1 LDRFGKL
8 VCAMSLAKSAS
19 VAQPLPSWQD
29 GPARRAIID
38 AVDRLTRRASTQF
51 VPPTERVAVFDN
63 DGTLWPEQPAY
74 VQAMFLLDRIKQ
86 LAPAHPDW
94 HDREPYMS
102 ALAGNLHAVAAAG
115 ERALAELAMA
125 THAGMTT
132 DEFETIVKDWMA
144 SARHPHFDR
153 PYVDVVYRP
162 MLELMDWLR
171 ASAFK
176 VYIVS
181 GGGVEFIRPWAQ
193 SVYGVV
199 PEQVIGS
206 TIELRY
212 ELRDPKPVLRRLPQ
226 VDAIDDQEGKPVSI
240 QKFIGRRPTM
250 AFGNSDGDLAML
262 QWTMAGPGARFAA
275 LVHHTDGDREW
286 AYDRESRFGRLDR
299 ALDEAKTRNWTL
311 IDMKSD
317 WKRVYAF
324 EH

>member
-1 LDRFGKL
+1 
-8 VCAMSLAKSAS
+8 MNLAKSVS
-19 VAQPLPSWQD
+19 VAQPLSSWQD
-29 GPARRAIID
+29 GPSRRAIID
-38 AVDRLTRRASTQF
+38 AVDRLTRRASAQF
-51 VPPTERVAVFDN
+51 VAPTERVAVFDN

-74 VQAMFLLDRIKQ
+74 VQAIFLLDRIKQ

-94 HDREPYMS
+94 HDREPYVS
-102 ALAGNLHAVAAAG
+102 ALAGNLHAVAAGG

-144 SARHPHFDR
+144 SGRHPHFDR

-171 ASAFK
+171 ASGFK

-212 ELRDPKPVLRRLPQ
+212 ELQDAKPVLRRLPQ
-226 VDAIDDQEGKPVSI
+226 VDAIDDKEGKPVSI

-275 LVHHTDGDREW
+275 LVHHTDGEREW
-286 AYDRESRFGRLDR
+286 AYDRDSHFGRLDR
-299 ALDEAKTRNWTL
+299 ALDEAKARNWTL